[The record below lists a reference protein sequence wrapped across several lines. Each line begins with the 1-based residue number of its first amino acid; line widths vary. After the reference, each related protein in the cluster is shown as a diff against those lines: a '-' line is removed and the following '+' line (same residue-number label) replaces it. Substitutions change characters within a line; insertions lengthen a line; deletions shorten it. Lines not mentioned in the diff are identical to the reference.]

1 MNSNALTNNTTKQLV
16 TQKAHILTSEIIR
29 PTIVAI
35 KNKPVIVGAVGFII
49 GGCAI
54 ADDIRQRKKG
64 RILLKNQ
71 KNTIEALKKHEEQIR
86 NLQVKADKAKA
97 WKIENEQLREKI
109 KERNLNYEER

>member
-1 MNSNALTNNTTKQLV
+1 MNSNAITNNTTKQLV
-16 TQKAHILTSEIIR
+16 TKKAHILTEIIR
-29 PTIVAI
+29 PTIVAV

-54 ADDIRQRKKG
+54 ADDIRQRKKA
-64 RILLKNQ
+64 RIILKNQ

-86 NLQVKADKAKA
+86 SLQVKADKAKA
-97 WKIENEQLREKI
+97 WKIENEQLREEI